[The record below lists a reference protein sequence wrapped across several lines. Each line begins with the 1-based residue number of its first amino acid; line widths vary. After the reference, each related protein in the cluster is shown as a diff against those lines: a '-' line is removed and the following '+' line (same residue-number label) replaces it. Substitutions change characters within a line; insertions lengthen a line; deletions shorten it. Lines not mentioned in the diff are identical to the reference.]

1 MSKKIAVSTLNAS
14 TLDIMNVIRKNAP
27 YEYQNSVPKVTK
39 ATDIPKVGEIIVGTP
54 ALANYYINALINRI
68 ALVQVRSSIF
78 NNPYAR
84 LKKGFLEFGETI
96 EDIFLEIARVVD
108 YNPEKASSR
117 ELSRY
122 IPQVM
127 SAFYVINWKV
137 MYPVTID
144 DDSLA
149 QAFLSMESMQD
160 FIANIVTTVYKG
172 AEYDEFLLFKYLII
186 KNASHGKIGGT
197 ALTNPA
203 STDYA
208 VAFRGLS
215 NKFLFLSRNYN
226 SSGVR
231 NNAPRNKQVIF
242 MDAEFNAKFDVD
254 VLASA
259 FNMNKANFM
268 GSLFLIDKFDEFD
281 NDRWSEIRTEST
293 GLEEVTTAE
302 LALMKNVKAIIFDEN
317 WFQVYDNKDK
327 FTEKYV
333 ASGPYWNYFYHVWK
347 TVAASPFANAVLISN
362 TAISAP
368 AKITA
373 KIVSKDM
380 SEDAVVF
387 GVELSVD
394 GATLSPNDARLLQTQ
409 ALTTAG
415 IGVEPYGAIY
425 IPASQ
430 VATSI
435 TLEAACAGK
444 TYTNTTAA
452 GNITSANE
460 VGDSVE
466 LTVPTS

>member
-1 MSKKIAVSTLNAS
+1 
-14 TLDIMNVIRKNAP
+14 
-27 YEYQNSVPKVTK
+27 
-39 ATDIPKVGEIIVGTP
+39 
-54 ALANYYINALINRI
+54 
-68 ALVQVRSSIF
+68 
-78 NNPYAR
+78 
-84 LKKGFLEFGETI
+84 
-96 EDIFLEIARVVD
+96 
-108 YNPEKASSR
+108 
-117 ELSRY
+117 
-122 IPQVM
+122 
-127 SAFYVINWKV
+127 
-137 MYPVTID
+137 
-144 DDSLA
+144 
-149 QAFLSMESMQD
+149 
-160 FIANIVTTVYKG
+160 
-172 AEYDEFLLFKYLII
+172 
-186 KNASHGKIGGT
+186 
-197 ALTNPA
+197 
-203 STDYA
+203 
-208 VAFRGLS
+208 
-215 NKFLFLSRNYN
+215 
-226 SSGVR
+226 
-231 NNAPRNKQVIF
+231 